1 MAITSYPFDNQAV
14 TETQFSQMF
23 REFQDSGIAGSLGAS
38 GFAVSTG
45 TGMTVTVGPG
55 LAFLR
60 GHMVQSTATE
70 NVTLAAS
77 SAQVRV
83 DRVVLRLDPAT
94 NSITLAVKAGTA
106 GSTTPAALVQTDTGI
121 YELPLASITVG
132 ASVTG
137 INSGDIAT
145 TRPFVGHRVG
155 AWITATRPT
164 SPRVGQLGYNDSTD
178 AWEYWSGSAWKPLFS
193 TVDWAN
199 LSGKPATFAPST
211 HTHTWSQISDRPSTL
226 PPAAHTHD
234 WSQVTGQPTS
244 FVPTAHGHAWAD
256 ISGTPSTYPP
266 AGHAHNWNDI
276 QGKPGQFPPTD
287 HWHGQYLDSGGTI
300 HRANG
305 SDRPHSYSPTG
316 ATWYAVWV
324 DGNHNFCRNTSAR
337 RFKENIRDIDI
348 APEAVLSLR
357 PRIYDR
363 KPTVND
369 EGETV
374 EGRRDEFGL
383 IAEEVN
389 ETLPE
394 IVLHDEEGQ
403 IDSVR
408 YDLIGVALLPVV
420 QEQAKRIERLEQ
432 LVRDMA
438 R

>member
-1 MAITSYPFDNQAV
+1 MAITSYPFDGQAV

-23 REFQDSGIAGSLGAS
+23 REFQDSGVVTSLGAN
-38 GFAVSTG
+38 GFAVNASA
-45 TGMTVTVGPG
+45 GMTLAVGSG

-70 NVTLAAS
+70 NVTIAAA

-94 NSITLAVKAGTA
+94 NSIVLAVKAGTA
-106 GSTTPAALVQTDTGI
+106 GSTTPPALTQTDTGI
-121 YELPLASITVG
+121 YEMALASVTVG
-132 ASVTG
+132 ASVTS
-137 INSGDIAT
+137 ITSGDITA

-155 AWITATRPT
+155 VWITATRPT
-164 SPRVGQLGYNDSTD
+164 APRLGQLGFNNSTD
-178 AWEYWSGSAWKPLFS
+178 AWEYWSGSAWAPLFS

-199 LSGKPATFAPST
+199 LSGKPATFTPSA
-211 HTHTWSQISDRPSTL
+211 HSHTWSQISDRPSTMT
-226 PPAAHTHD
+226 PTAHTHD
-234 WSQVTGQPTS
+234 WAQVTGKPTS
-244 FVPTAHGHAWAD
+244 IAPTAHKHPWGD
-256 ISGTPSTYPP
+256 ITGTPATYPP
-266 AGHAHNWNDI
+266 AGHAHSWSDI
-276 QGKPGQFPPTD
+276 SGKPSQFQPVD
-287 HWHGQYLDSGGTI
+287 HWHNQYLDSGGTI

-305 SDRPHSYSPTG
+305 SDRPHSYTATG
-316 ATWYAVWV
+316 STWYAVWV

-348 APEAVLSLR
+348 DPDAVLSLR

-369 EGETV
+369 EGKTI

-383 IAEEVN
+383 IAEEVD

-394 IVLHDEEGQ
+394 IVVRDETGQ

-408 YDLIGVALLPVV
+408 YDLIGVALLSVV
-420 QEQAKRIERLEQ
+420 QDQAERIERLEQ
-432 LVRDMA
+432 LVREMS